1 MKITKKQIQKIQR
14 AVRRI
19 NEIELNIVRFVTTKV
34 HKSKKHY
41 SRNNKHKN
49 KELCF

>member
-1 MKITKKQIQKIQR
+1 MKITKKQIHKIQR

-19 NEIELNIVRFVTTKV
+19 NEIELNVVRFVPTKV

-41 SRNNKHKN
+41 NRKK